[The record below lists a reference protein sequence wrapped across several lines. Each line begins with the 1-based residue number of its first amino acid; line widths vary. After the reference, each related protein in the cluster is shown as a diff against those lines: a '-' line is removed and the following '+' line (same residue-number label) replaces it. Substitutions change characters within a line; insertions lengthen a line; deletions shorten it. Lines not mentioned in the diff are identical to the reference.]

1 MRRVRLLVHDGRAQ
15 AHSHSHT
22 TGAPS
27 RVDRRQEV
35 RPQSQAHHTRTYA
48 LGSPPITYTPFA
60 ARTQVRGEAEPV
72 RAANFQPDKNR

>member
-1 MRRVRLLVHDGRAQ
+1 MVVLK
-15 AHSHSHT
+15 
-22 TGAPS
+22 
-27 RVDRRQEV
+27 
-35 RPQSQAHHTRTYA
+35 HTRTRIQQGLQVALIDAKKYAPNLKRITHA